1 MVDILGILVVMM
13 AMATLRLGSTFA
25 FSLLPH
31 YTHHQSLQCQPPI
44 IYYRTSSSHLFAG
57 GGFGSN
63 SKSIS
68 SNKKKKKKTKSKSGG
83 LLSELEQVTTSIDN
97 KQSSNNS
104 DSDSPVLDR
113 FGLPVI
119 TEDDIFPPLTDDIIR
134 VPVDASG
141 ESYNREQVEDAMK
154 DHLGINLDVFDEEGQ
169 SLHSSSTATRWKLKM
184 LHKSPPVFRIDNF
197 FTEEE
202 CNLYKSMVENDNN
215 RSEEKVNMQ
224 VSSPTFSS
232 HSISRRT
239 STTWF
244 CRYDAVPTLL
254 AKAQQLLS
262 SIDICPFEEPQ
273 IVRYRNGQE
282 FR

>member
-1 MVDILGILVVMM
+1 MLGVLLII
-13 AMATLRLGSTFA
+13 LRLDLTFA
-25 FSLLPH
+25 FSPPPH
-31 YTHHQSLQCQPPI
+31 THQSLQWQPPI
-44 IYYRTSSSHLFAG
+44 IYRISTSHLFAG

-68 SNKKKKKKTKSKSGG
+68 SNKKKKKKNKSGG
-83 LLSELEQVTTSIDN
+83 LLSELEQVTTSVDN
-97 KQSSNNS
+97 KQSSSDDSNS
-104 DSDSPVLDR
+104 NPVLDR

-134 VPVDASG
+134 VTVDASG

-154 DHLGINLDVFDEEGQ
+154 DHLGINLDLFDEHGQ
-169 SLHSSSTATRWKLKM
+169 SLHSSTTRWKLKM
-184 LHKSPPVFRIDNF
+184 LHKSPPVFQIDNF

-215 RSEEKVNMQ
+215 KSDEEQKVMQ

-262 SIDICPFEEPQ
+262 SVDLCQFEEPQ
-273 IVRYRNGQE
+273 IVR
-282 FR
+282 

>member
-1 MVDILGILVVMM
+1 ML
-13 AMATLRLGSTFA
+13 
-25 FSLLPH
+25 SLH
-31 YTHHQSLQCQPPI
+31 HHHIGTHHQSLLQWHPPI
-44 IYYRTSSSHLFAG
+44 ICRISTSHLFAG

-68 SNKKKKKKTKSKSGG
+68 SNKKKKKSRKAKSKSGG
-83 LLSELEQVTTSIDN
+83 LSELEQITISIDE
-97 KQSSNNS
+97 QSSDDSNS
-104 DSDSPVLDR
+104 NPKLDR

-119 TEDDIFPPLTDDIIR
+119 TEDDIFPQLTDDIIR

-141 ESYNREQVEDAMK
+141 ESYNRQQVEDAMK
-154 DHLGINLDVFDEEGQ
+154 DHLGINLDLFDDDGQ
-169 SLHSSSTATRWKLKM
+169 SLHSSSTTRWKLKM
-184 LHKSPPVFRIDNF
+184 LHRSPPVFQIDNF

-215 RSEEKVNMQ
+215 KEEQKVMQ

-262 SIDICPFEEPQ
+262 SVDLCQFEEPQ
-273 IVRYRNGQE
+273 IVR
-282 FR
+282 

>member
-1 MVDILGILVVMM
+1 MINMLGVLLIM
-13 AMATLRLGSTFA
+13 AMAILRLDLTFA
-25 FSLLPH
+25 FSH
-31 YTHHQSLQCQPPI
+31 THHQSLQWQPPI
-44 IYYRTSSSHLFAG
+44 ICRISTSHLFAG
-57 GGFGSN
+57 GGFGSSS
-63 SKSIS
+63 SKSTS
-68 SNKKKKKKTKSKSGG
+68 SNKKKKKKTKSKSSG
-83 LLSELEQVTTSIDN
+83 LSELEQVTSSIDN
-97 KQSSNNS
+97 KQSSDNSNS
-104 DSDSPVLDR
+104 DSGPVLDR

-154 DHLGINLDVFDEEGQ
+154 DHLGINLDLFDEHGQ
-169 SLHSSSTATRWKLKM
+169 SLHSSSTRWKLKM

-215 RSEEKVNMQ
+215 KSDEEQKVMQ
-224 VSSPTFSS
+224 IDSPTFSS

-262 SIDICPFEEPQ
+262 SVDLCQFEEPQ
-273 IVRYRNGQE
+273 IVR
-282 FR
+282 

>member
-1 MVDILGILVVMM
+1 MLGVLLII
-13 AMATLRLGSTFA
+13 LRLDLTFA
-25 FSLLPH
+25 FSPPPH
-31 YTHHQSLQCQPPI
+31 THQSLQWQPPI
-44 IYYRTSSSHLFAG
+44 ICRISTSHLFAG

-68 SNKKKKKKTKSKSGG
+68 SNKKKKKKVKSKSGG
-83 LLSELEQVTTSIDN
+83 LLSELEHVTTSIDN
-97 KQSSNNS
+97 KQPSDNYSNPN
-104 DSDSPVLDR
+104 PKLDR

-154 DHLGINLDVFDEEGQ
+154 DHLGINLDLFDEHGQ
-169 SLHSSSTATRWKLKM
+169 SLHSSTTRWKLKM
-184 LHKSPPVFRIDNF
+184 LHKSPPVFQIDNF

-202 CNLYKSMVENDNN
+202 CNLYKSMVENDEDNN
-215 RSEEKVNMQ
+215 VKQ
-224 VSSPTFSS
+224 ISSPTFSS

-262 SIDICPFEEPQ
+262 SVDICQFEEPQ
-273 IVRYRNGQE
+273 IVR
-282 FR
+282 

>member
-1 MVDILGILVVMM
+1 MLGVLLII
-13 AMATLRLGSTFA
+13 LRLDLTFA
-25 FSLLPH
+25 FSH
-31 YTHHQSLQCQPPI
+31 THHQSLQCQQPPI
-44 IYYRTSSSHLFAG
+44 ICRISSSHLFAG

-63 SKSIS
+63 SKSMS
-68 SNKKKKKKTKSKSGG
+68 SNKKKKKKAKSKSGG
-83 LLSELEQVTTSIDN
+83 LSELSELEQVTTSIDN
-97 KQSSNNS
+97 KQSSSDNS
-104 DSDSPVLDR
+104 NPKLDR

-119 TEDDIFPPLTDDIIR
+119 TEDDIFPPLSDDIIR

-141 ESYNREQVEDAMK
+141 EPYNRAKVDDAMK
-154 DHLGINLDVFDEEGQ
+154 DHLGINLDLFDEHGQ
-169 SLHSSSTATRWKLKM
+169 SLHSSSTRWKLKM

-215 RSEEKVNMQ
+215 KEEQKVMQ
-224 VSSPTFSS
+224 ITSPTFSS

-262 SIDICPFEEPQ
+262 SVDICQFEEPQ
-273 IVRYRNGQE
+273 IVR
-282 FR
+282 